1 MRHLLDFQDIS
12 KNHLENLI
20 ERTRS
25 LEVKPENLDC
35 MTLLKF
41 DEPSTRTRLSFAI
54 AAEKLGIKT
63 FESSDVISAKQK
75 GEMLQHE
82 LETYISM
89 GIEILV
95 LRTKE
100 NNINDYREFK
110 EIGIISGGFGNKSH
124 PTQALIDISTLYSF
138 DKLTDTSTPVTY
150 VGDVKH
156 SRVFESGRQLLNL
169 LGYKVGVFTDQ
180 NLLPDNKND
189 LEIYE
194 SWDEVFENS
203 NSIELLRVQKE
214 RMLDIEKINFDN
226 YIKNYQLTKKILDK
240 SQKDLIVL
248 HPMPIN
254 IGIEISE
261 DAIEDKKIKYIDQL
275 SHAIPSRI
283 AAYKY
288 VKGEIW
294 LKFLDL

>member
-1 MRHLLDFQDIS
+1 MRHLLDFQDVN
-12 KNHLENLI
+12 KNHIENLI

-35 MTLLKF
+35 MALLKF
-41 DEPSTRTRLSFAI
+41 DEPSTRTRLSFAV

-75 GEMLQHE
+75 GEILKHE
-82 LETYISM
+82 VETYVSM

-95 LRTKE
+95 LRTRE
-100 NNINDYREFK
+100 NNIDDYREF
-110 EIGIISGGFGNKSH
+110 EDIAVISAGFGNKSH
-124 PTQALIDISTLYSF
+124 PTQALVDISTLYSLN
-138 DKLTDTSTPVTY
+138 KINEKRTPVTY

-169 LGYKVGVFTDQ
+169 LGFKVGVFTDK

-203 NSIELLRVQKE
+203 NAIELLRVQKE
-214 RMLDIEKINFDN
+214 RLQDNEEINFDE
-226 YIKNYQLTKKILDK
+226 YINSYQLTKDVLNK
-240 SQKDLIVL
+240 SQSDMAVL

-261 DAIEDKKIKYIDQL
+261 DAIEDSKIKYKDQL

-283 AAYKY
+283 VAFKY
-288 VKGEIW
+288 VRDEI
-294 LKFLDL
+294 

>member
-1 MRHLLDFQDIS
+1 MRHFLDFQDIN

-35 MTLLKF
+35 MALLKF
-41 DEPSTRTRLSFAI
+41 DEPSTRTRLSFAV

-75 GEMLQHE
+75 GEILKHE
-82 LETYISM
+82 VETYVSM

-100 NNINDYREFK
+100 NNIDDYREF
-110 EIGIISGGFGNKSH
+110 EDIAVISAGFGNKSH
-124 PTQALIDISTLYSF
+124 PTQALVDISTLYSLN
-138 DKLTDTSTPVTY
+138 KINEKRTPVTY

-169 LGYKVGVFTDQ
+169 LGFKVGVFTDK

-194 SWDEVFENS
+194 SWGEVFENS
-203 NSIELLRVQKE
+203 NAIELLRVQKE
-214 RMLDIEKINFDN
+214 RLQDKEEINFDE
-226 YIKNYQLTKKILDK
+226 YINSYQLTKDVLNK
-240 SQKDLIVL
+240 SQSDMAVL

-254 IGIEISE
+254 IGIEISK
-261 DAIEDKKIKYIDQL
+261 DAIEDRKIKYKDQL

-283 AAYKY
+283 VAFKY
-288 VKGEIW
+288 VRDEI
-294 LKFLDL
+294 

>member
-1 MRHLLDFQDIS
+1 MRHLLDFQDVN

-20 ERTRS
+20 EKTRS
-25 LEVKPENLDC
+25 LEFKSENIDSLA
-35 MTLLKF
+35 LLKF

-75 GEMLQHE
+75 GEILKHE
-82 LETYISM
+82 IETYISR

-100 NNINDYREFK
+100 NNIDDYREFK
-110 EIGIISGGFGNKSH
+110 DIGVISAGFGNKSH
-124 PTQALIDISTLYSF
+124 PTQALIDISTLFSLNKINE
-138 DKLTDTSTPVTY
+138 KLTPITY
-150 VGDVKH
+150 IGDVKH

-169 LGYKVGVFTDQ
+169 LGFKVGVFTDK
-180 NLLPDNKND
+180 NLLPENKND

-194 SWDEVFENS
+194 SWDEVFESS
-203 NSIELLRVQKE
+203 NAIELLRVQKE
-214 RMLDIEKINFDN
+214 RLQDNEEINFDE
-226 YIKNYQLTKKILDK
+226 YINNYQLTQEILGK
-240 SQKDLIVL
+240 SQSDLAVL

-254 IGIEISE
+254 IGIEISK
-261 DAIEDKKIKYIDQL
+261 DAIEDRKIKYQDQL

-283 AAYKY
+283 AAFKY
-288 VKGEIW
+288 VRDEI
-294 LKFLDL
+294 

>member
-1 MRHLLDFQDIS
+1 MRHFLDFQDIN

-35 MTLLKF
+35 MALLKF
-41 DEPSTRTRLSFAI
+41 DEPSTRTRLSFAV

-75 GEMLQHE
+75 GEILKHE
-82 LETYISM
+82 VETYVSM

-95 LRTKE
+95 LRTRE
-100 NNINDYREFK
+100 NNIDDYREF
-110 EIGIISGGFGNKSH
+110 EDIAVISAGFGNKSH
-124 PTQALIDISTLYSF
+124 PTQALVDISTLYSLN
-138 DKLTDTSTPVTY
+138 KINEKRTPVTY

-169 LGYKVGVFTDQ
+169 LGFKVGVFTDK
-180 NLLPDNKND
+180 NLLPDNEND

-194 SWDEVFENS
+194 SWGEVFENS
-203 NSIELLRVQKE
+203 NAIELLRVQKE
-214 RMLDIEKINFDN
+214 RLQDKEEINFDE
-226 YIKNYQLTKKILDK
+226 YINSYQLTKDVLNK
-240 SQKDLIVL
+240 SQSDLAVL

-254 IGIEISE
+254 IVIEISE
-261 DAIEDKKIKYIDQL
+261 DAIEDSKIKYKDQL

-283 AAYKY
+283 VAFKY
-288 VKGEIW
+288 VRDEI
-294 LKFLDL
+294 

>member
-1 MRHLLDFQDIS
+1 MRHLLDFQDVN
-12 KNHLENLI
+12 KNHIENLI

-25 LEVKPENLDC
+25 LEFNLENQDC
-35 MTLLKF
+35 LALLKF
-41 DEPSTRTRLSFAI
+41 DEPSTRTRLSFAV

-75 GEMLQHE
+75 GEILKHE
-82 LETYISM
+82 VETYVSM

-100 NNINDYREFK
+100 NNIDDYREFK
-110 EIGIISGGFGNKSH
+110 DIAVISAGFGNKSH
-124 PTQALIDISTLYSF
+124 PTQALVDISTLYSLN
-138 DKLTDTSTPVTY
+138 KINEKRTPVTY

-169 LGYKVGVFTDQ
+169 LGFKVGVFTDK
-180 NLLPDNKND
+180 NLLPDDKND
-189 LEIYE
+189 IEIYE

-203 NSIELLRVQKE
+203 YAIELLRVQKE
-214 RMLDIEKINFDN
+214 RLQDNEEINFDE
-226 YIKNYQLTKKILDK
+226 YINSYQLTKDVLNK
-240 SQKDLIVL
+240 SQSDLAVL

-261 DAIEDKKIKYIDQL
+261 DAIEDSKIKYKDQL

-283 AAYKY
+283 VAFKY
-288 VKGEIW
+288 VRDEI
-294 LKFLDL
+294 

>member
-1 MRHLLDFQDIS
+1 MRHLLDFQDIN
-12 KNHLENLI
+12 KNRLENLI

-35 MTLLKF
+35 MALLKF
-41 DEPSTRTRLSFAI
+41 DEPSTRTRLSFAV

-75 GEMLQHE
+75 GEILKHE
-82 LETYISM
+82 VETYVSM

-100 NNINDYREFK
+100 NNIDDYREF
-110 EIGIISGGFGNKSH
+110 EDIAVISAGFGNKSH
-124 PTQALIDISTLYSF
+124 PTQALVDISTLYSLN
-138 DKLTDTSTPVTY
+138 KINEKRTPVTY

-169 LGYKVGVFTDQ
+169 LGFKVGVFTDK

-194 SWDEVFENS
+194 SWGEVFENS
-203 NSIELLRVQKE
+203 NAIELLRVQKE
-214 RMLDIEKINFDN
+214 RLQDKEEINFDE
-226 YIKNYQLTKKILDK
+226 YINSYQLTKDVLNK
-240 SQKDLIVL
+240 SQSDLAVL

-261 DAIEDKKIKYIDQL
+261 DAIEDSKIKYKDQL

-283 AAYKY
+283 VAFKY
-288 VKGEIW
+288 VRDEI
-294 LKFLDL
+294 

>member
-1 MRHLLDFQDIS
+1 MRHFLDFQDIN

-35 MTLLKF
+35 IALLKF
-41 DEPSTRTRLSFAI
+41 DEPSTRTRLSFAV

-75 GEMLQHE
+75 GEILKHE
-82 LETYISM
+82 VETYVSM

-100 NNINDYREFK
+100 NNIDDYREF
-110 EIGIISGGFGNKSH
+110 EDIAVISAGFGNKSH
-124 PTQALIDISTLYSF
+124 PTQALVDISTLYSLN
-138 DKLTDTSTPVTY
+138 KINEKRTPVTY

-169 LGYKVGVFTDQ
+169 LGFKVGVFTDK

-194 SWDEVFENS
+194 SWGEVFENS
-203 NSIELLRVQKE
+203 NAIELLRVQKE
-214 RMLDIEKINFDN
+214 RLQDKEEINFDE
-226 YIKNYQLTKKILDK
+226 YINSYQLTKDVLNK
-240 SQKDLIVL
+240 SQSDLAVL

-261 DAIEDKKIKYIDQL
+261 DAIEDSKIKYKDQL

-283 AAYKY
+283 VAFKY
-288 VKGEIW
+288 VRDEI
-294 LKFLDL
+294 

>member
-1 MRHLLDFQDIS
+1 MRHFLDFQDIN

-35 MTLLKF
+35 MALLKF
-41 DEPSTRTRLSFAI
+41 DEPSTRTRLSFAV

-75 GEMLQHE
+75 GEILKHE
-82 LETYISM
+82 VETYVSM

-100 NNINDYREFK
+100 NNIDDYREF
-110 EIGIISGGFGNKSH
+110 EDIAVISAGFGNKSH
-124 PTQALIDISTLYSF
+124 PTQALVDISTLYSLN
-138 DKLTDTSTPVTY
+138 KINEKRTPVTY

-169 LGYKVGVFTDQ
+169 LGFKVGIFTDK

-194 SWDEVFENS
+194 SWGEVFENS
-203 NSIELLRVQKE
+203 NAIELLRVQKE
-214 RMLDIEKINFDN
+214 RLQDKEEINFDE
-226 YIKNYQLTKKILDK
+226 YINSYQLTKDVLNK
-240 SQKDLIVL
+240 SQSDLAVL

-261 DAIEDKKIKYIDQL
+261 DAIDDSKIKYKDQL

-283 AAYKY
+283 VAFKY
-288 VKGEIW
+288 VRDEI
-294 LKFLDL
+294 

>member
-35 MTLLKF
+35 MALLKF
-41 DEPSTRTRLSFAI
+41 DEPSTRTRLSFAV

-75 GEMLQHE
+75 GEILKHE
-82 LETYISM
+82 VETYVSM

-95 LRTKE
+95 LRTRE
-100 NNINDYREFK
+100 NNIDDYREF
-110 EIGIISGGFGNKSH
+110 EDIAVISAGFGNKSH
-124 PTQALIDISTLYSF
+124 PTQALVDISTLYSLN
-138 DKLTDTSTPVTY
+138 KINEKRTPVTY

-169 LGYKVGVFTDQ
+169 LGFKVGVFTDK
-180 NLLPDNKND
+180 NLLPDDKND
-189 LEIYE
+189 IEIYE

-203 NSIELLRVQKE
+203 NAIELLRVQKE
-214 RMLDIEKINFDN
+214 RLQDNEEINFDE
-226 YIKNYQLTKKILDK
+226 YINSYQLTKDVLNK
-240 SQKDLIVL
+240 SQSDMAVL

-261 DAIEDKKIKYIDQL
+261 DAIEDSKIKYKDQL

-283 AAYKY
+283 VAFKY
-288 VKGEIW
+288 VRDEI
-294 LKFLDL
+294 

>member
-1 MRHLLDFQDIS
+1 MRHFLDFQDIN

-35 MTLLKF
+35 MALLKF
-41 DEPSTRTRLSFAI
+41 DEPSTRTRLSFAV

-75 GEMLQHE
+75 GEILKHE
-82 LETYISM
+82 VETYVSM

-95 LRTKE
+95 LRTRE
-100 NNINDYREFK
+100 NNIDDYREF
-110 EIGIISGGFGNKSH
+110 EDIAVISAGFGNKSH
-124 PTQALIDISTLYSF
+124 PTQALVDISTLYSLN
-138 DKLTDTSTPVTY
+138 KINEKRTPVTY

-169 LGYKVGVFTDQ
+169 LGFKVGVFTDK

-194 SWDEVFENS
+194 SWGEVFENS
-203 NSIELLRVQKE
+203 NAIELLRVQKE
-214 RMLDIEKINFDN
+214 RLQDKEEINFDE
-226 YIKNYQLTKKILDK
+226 YINSYQLTKDVLNK
-240 SQKDLIVL
+240 SQSDMAVL

-261 DAIEDKKIKYIDQL
+261 DAIEDSKIKYKDQL

-283 AAYKY
+283 VAFKY
-288 VKGEIW
+288 VRDEI
-294 LKFLDL
+294 

>member
-1 MRHLLDFQDIS
+1 MRHFLDFQDIN

-35 MTLLKF
+35 MALLKF
-41 DEPSTRTRLSFAI
+41 DEPSTRTRLSFAV

-75 GEMLQHE
+75 GEILKHE
-82 LETYISM
+82 VETYVSM

-100 NNINDYREFK
+100 NNIDDYREF
-110 EIGIISGGFGNKSH
+110 EDIAVISAGFGNKSH
-124 PTQALIDISTLYSF
+124 PTQALVDISTLYSLN
-138 DKLTDTSTPVTY
+138 KINEKRTPVTY

-169 LGYKVGVFTDQ
+169 LGFKVGVFTDK

-194 SWDEVFENS
+194 SWDEVFESS
-203 NSIELLRVQKE
+203 NAIELLRVQKE
-214 RMLDIEKINFDN
+214 RLQDNEEINFDK
-226 YIKNYQLTKKILDK
+226 YINSYQLTKDVLNK
-240 SQKDLIVL
+240 SQSDLAVL

-261 DAIEDKKIKYIDQL
+261 DAIEDSKIKYKDQL

-283 AAYKY
+283 VAFKY
-288 VKGEIW
+288 VRDEI
-294 LKFLDL
+294 

>member
-1 MRHLLDFQDIS
+1 MRHLLDFQDIN

-35 MTLLKF
+35 MALLKF
-41 DEPSTRTRLSFAI
+41 DEPSTRTRLSFAV

-75 GEMLQHE
+75 GEILKHE
-82 LETYISM
+82 VETYVSM

-100 NNINDYREFK
+100 NNIDDYREF
-110 EIGIISGGFGNKSH
+110 EDIAVISAGFGNKSH
-124 PTQALIDISTLYSF
+124 PTQALVDISTLYSLN
-138 DKLTDTSTPVTY
+138 KINEKRTPVTY

-169 LGYKVGVFTDQ
+169 LGFKVGVFTDK

-194 SWDEVFENS
+194 SWDEVFESS
-203 NSIELLRVQKE
+203 NAIELLRVQKE
-214 RMLDIEKINFDN
+214 RLQDNEEINFDK
-226 YIKNYQLTKKILDK
+226 YINSYQLTKDVLNK
-240 SQKDLIVL
+240 SQSDLAVL

-261 DAIEDKKIKYIDQL
+261 DAIEDSKIKYKDQL

-283 AAYKY
+283 VAFKY
-288 VKGEIW
+288 VRDEI
-294 LKFLDL
+294 

>member
-1 MRHLLDFQDIS
+1 MRHFLDFQDIN

-35 MTLLKF
+35 MALLKF
-41 DEPSTRTRLSFAI
+41 DEPSTRTRLSFAV

-75 GEMLQHE
+75 GEILKHE
-82 LETYISM
+82 VETYVSM

-95 LRTKE
+95 LRTRE
-100 NNINDYREFK
+100 NNIDDYREF
-110 EIGIISGGFGNKSH
+110 EDIAVISAGFGNKSH
-124 PTQALIDISTLYSF
+124 PTQALVDISTLYSLN
-138 DKLTDTSTPVTY
+138 KINEKRTPVTY

-169 LGYKVGVFTDQ
+169 LGFKVGVFTDK
-180 NLLPDNKND
+180 NLLPDDKND
-189 LEIYE
+189 IEIYE

-203 NSIELLRVQKE
+203 NAIELLRVQKE
-214 RMLDIEKINFDN
+214 RLQDNEEINFDE
-226 YIKNYQLTKKILDK
+226 YINSYQLTKDVLNK
-240 SQKDLIVL
+240 SQSDMAVL

-261 DAIEDKKIKYIDQL
+261 DAIEDSKIKYKDQL

-283 AAYKY
+283 VAFKY
-288 VKGEIW
+288 VRDEI
-294 LKFLDL
+294 

>member
-1 MRHLLDFQDIS
+1 MRHLLDFQDVN
-12 KNHLENLI
+12 KNHIENLI

-25 LEVKPENLDC
+25 LEVKLENLDC
-35 MTLLKF
+35 LALLKF
-41 DEPSTRTRLSFAI
+41 DEPSTRTRLSFAV

-75 GEMLQHE
+75 GESLKHE
-82 LETYISM
+82 VETYVSM

-100 NNINDYREFK
+100 NNIDDYREFK
-110 EIGIISGGFGNKSH
+110 DIAVISAGFGNKSH
-124 PTQALIDISTLYSF
+124 PTQALVDISTLYSLN
-138 DKLTDTSTPVTY
+138 KINEKGTPVTY

-169 LGYKVGVFTDQ
+169 LGFKVGVFTDK
-180 NLLPDNKND
+180 NLLPDNKNN

-203 NSIELLRVQKE
+203 NAIELLRVQKE
-214 RMLDIEKINFDN
+214 RLQDNEEINFDE
-226 YIKNYQLTKKILDK
+226 YINSYQLTKDVLNK
-240 SQKDLIVL
+240 SQSDMAVL

-261 DAIEDKKIKYIDQL
+261 DAIEDSKIKYKNQL

-283 AAYKY
+283 VAFKY
-288 VKGEIW
+288 VRDEI
-294 LKFLDL
+294 

>member
-1 MRHLLDFQDIS
+1 MRHFLDFQDIN

-35 MTLLKF
+35 MALLKF
-41 DEPSTRTRLSFAI
+41 DEPSTRTRLSFAV

-75 GEMLQHE
+75 GEILKHE
-82 LETYISM
+82 VETYVSM

-100 NNINDYREFK
+100 NNIDDYREF
-110 EIGIISGGFGNKSH
+110 EDIAVISAGFGNKSH
-124 PTQALIDISTLYSF
+124 PTQALVDISTLYSLN
-138 DKLTDTSTPVTY
+138 KINEKRTPVTY

-169 LGYKVGVFTDQ
+169 LGFKVGVFTDK

-194 SWDEVFENS
+194 SWGEVFENS
-203 NSIELLRVQKE
+203 NAIELLRVQKE
-214 RMLDIEKINFDN
+214 RLQDKEEINFDE
-226 YIKNYQLTKKILDK
+226 YINSYQLTKDVLNK
-240 SQKDLIVL
+240 SQSDLAVL

-261 DAIEDKKIKYIDQL
+261 DAIEDSKIKYKDQL
-275 SHAIPSRI
+275 LHAIPSRVT
-283 AAYKY
+283 AYKY
-288 VKGEIW
+288 VRDEI
-294 LKFLDL
+294 

>member
-1 MRHLLDFQDIS
+1 MRHLLDFQDIN

-35 MTLLKF
+35 MALLKF
-41 DEPSTRTRLSFAI
+41 DEPSTRTRLSFAV

-75 GEMLQHE
+75 GEILKHE
-82 LETYISM
+82 VETYVSM

-100 NNINDYREFK
+100 NNIDDYREF
-110 EIGIISGGFGNKSH
+110 EDIAVISAGFGNKSH
-124 PTQALIDISTLYSF
+124 PTQALVDISTLYSLN
-138 DKLTDTSTPVTY
+138 KINEKRTPVTY

-169 LGYKVGVFTDQ
+169 LGFKVGVFTDK
-180 NLLPDNKND
+180 NLLPDDKND
-189 LEIYE
+189 IEIYE

-203 NSIELLRVQKE
+203 NAIELLRVQKE
-214 RMLDIEKINFDN
+214 RLQDNEEINFDE
-226 YIKNYQLTKKILDK
+226 YINSYQLTKDVLNK
-240 SQKDLIVL
+240 SQSDMAVL

-261 DAIEDKKIKYIDQL
+261 DAIEDSKIKYKDQL

-283 AAYKY
+283 VAFKY
-288 VKGEIW
+288 VRDEI
-294 LKFLDL
+294 

>member
-1 MRHLLDFQDIS
+1 MRHLLDFQDTN

-35 MTLLKF
+35 MALLKF
-41 DEPSTRTRLSFAI
+41 DEPSTRTRLSFAV

-75 GEMLQHE
+75 GEILKHE
-82 LETYISM
+82 VETYVSM

-100 NNINDYREFK
+100 NNIDDYREF
-110 EIGIISGGFGNKSH
+110 EDIAVISAGFGNKSH
-124 PTQALIDISTLYSF
+124 PTQALVDISTLYSLN
-138 DKLTDTSTPVTY
+138 KINEKRTPVTY

-169 LGYKVGVFTDQ
+169 LGFKVGVFTDK
-180 NLLPDNKND
+180 NLLPDDKND
-189 LEIYE
+189 IEIYE

-203 NSIELLRVQKE
+203 NAIELLRVQKE
-214 RMLDIEKINFDN
+214 RLQDNEEINFDE
-226 YIKNYQLTKKILDK
+226 YINSYQLTKDVLNK
-240 SQKDLIVL
+240 SQSDMAVL

-261 DAIEDKKIKYIDQL
+261 DAIEDSKIKYKDQL

-283 AAYKY
+283 VAFKY
-288 VKGEIW
+288 VRDEI
-294 LKFLDL
+294 

>member
-35 MTLLKF
+35 MALLKF
-41 DEPSTRTRLSFAI
+41 DEPSTRTRLSFAV

-75 GEMLQHE
+75 GEILKHE
-82 LETYISM
+82 VETYVSM

-95 LRTKE
+95 LRTRE
-100 NNINDYREFK
+100 NNIDDYREF
-110 EIGIISGGFGNKSH
+110 EDIAVISAGFGNKSH
-124 PTQALIDISTLYSF
+124 PTQALVDISTLYSLN
-138 DKLTDTSTPVTY
+138 KINEKRTPVTY

-169 LGYKVGVFTDQ
+169 LGFKVGVFTDK

-194 SWDEVFENS
+194 SWGEVFENS
-203 NSIELLRVQKE
+203 NAIELLRVQKE
-214 RMLDIEKINFDN
+214 RLQDKEEINFDE
-226 YIKNYQLTKKILDK
+226 YINSYQLTKDVLNK
-240 SQKDLIVL
+240 SQSDMAVL

-261 DAIEDKKIKYIDQL
+261 DAIEDSKIKYKDQL

-283 AAYKY
+283 VAFKY
-288 VKGEIW
+288 ARDEI
-294 LKFLDL
+294 

>member
-1 MRHLLDFQDIS
+1 MRHFLDFQDIN

-35 MTLLKF
+35 MALLKF
-41 DEPSTRTRLSFAI
+41 DEPSTRTRLSFAV

-75 GEMLQHE
+75 GEILKHE
-82 LETYISM
+82 VETYVSM

-100 NNINDYREFK
+100 NNIDDYREF
-110 EIGIISGGFGNKSH
+110 EDIAVISAGFGNKSH
-124 PTQALIDISTLYSF
+124 PTQALVDISTLYSLN
-138 DKLTDTSTPVTY
+138 KINEKRTPVTY

-169 LGYKVGVFTDQ
+169 LGFKVGVFTDK
-180 NLLPDNKND
+180 NLLPDDIND
-189 LEIYE
+189 IEIYE

-203 NSIELLRVQKE
+203 NAIELLRVQKE
-214 RMLDIEKINFDN
+214 RLQDNEEINFDE
-226 YIKNYQLTKKILDK
+226 YINSYQLTKDVLNK
-240 SQKDLIVL
+240 SQSDMAVL

-261 DAIEDKKIKYIDQL
+261 DAIEDSKIKYKDQL

-283 AAYKY
+283 VAFKY
-288 VKGEIW
+288 VRDEI
-294 LKFLDL
+294 

>member
-35 MTLLKF
+35 MALLKF
-41 DEPSTRTRLSFAI
+41 DEPSTRTRLSFAV

-75 GEMLQHE
+75 GEILKHE
-82 LETYISM
+82 VETYVSM

-100 NNINDYREFK
+100 NNIDDYREF
-110 EIGIISGGFGNKSH
+110 EDIAVISAGFGNKSH
-124 PTQALIDISTLYSF
+124 PTQALVDISTLYSLN
-138 DKLTDTSTPVTY
+138 KINEKRTPVTY

-169 LGYKVGVFTDQ
+169 LGFKVGVFTDK

-189 LEIYE
+189 LEIYA
-194 SWDEVFENS
+194 SWGEVFENS
-203 NSIELLRVQKE
+203 NAIELLRVQKE
-214 RMLDIEKINFDN
+214 RLQDKEEINIDE
-226 YIKNYQLTKKILDK
+226 YINSYQLTKDVLNK
-240 SQKDLIVL
+240 SQSDLAVL

-261 DAIEDKKIKYIDQL
+261 DAIEDSKIKYKDQL

-283 AAYKY
+283 VAFKY
-288 VKGEIW
+288 VRDKI
-294 LKFLDL
+294 

>member
-1 MRHLLDFQDIS
+1 MRHLLDFQDVN
-12 KNHLENLI
+12 KNHIENLI

-25 LEVKPENLDC
+25 LEVKLENLDC
-35 MTLLKF
+35 MALLKF
-41 DEPSTRTRLSFAI
+41 DEPSTRTRLSFAV

-75 GEMLQHE
+75 GESLKHE
-82 LETYISM
+82 VETYVSM

-95 LRTKE
+95 LRTRE
-100 NNINDYREFK
+100 NNIDDYREF
-110 EIGIISGGFGNKSH
+110 EDIAVISAGFGNKSH
-124 PTQALIDISTLYSF
+124 PTQALVDISTLYSLN
-138 DKLTDTSTPVTY
+138 KINEKRTPVTY

-169 LGYKVGVFTDQ
+169 LGFKVGVFTDK
-180 NLLPDNKND
+180 NLLPDDKND
-189 LEIYE
+189 IEIYE

-203 NSIELLRVQKE
+203 NAIELLRVQKE
-214 RMLDIEKINFDN
+214 RLQDNEEINFDE
-226 YIKNYQLTKKILDK
+226 YINRYQLTKDVLNK
-240 SQKDLIVL
+240 SQSDMAVL

-261 DAIEDKKIKYIDQL
+261 DAIEDSKIKYKDQL

-283 AAYKY
+283 VAFKY
-288 VKGEIW
+288 VRDEI
-294 LKFLDL
+294 